1 MCVPQLSRMSL
12 GCFCAWSGNA
22 PDDWRLVGGLW
33 FFFFCNNLEL
43 CLILSMQSGILLMK
57 AFVTRQYLD
66 SAIHA
71 VFIHGLK
78 KLNN

>member
-1 MCVPQLSRMSL
+1 ML
-12 GCFCAWSGNA
+12 GQGM
-22 PDDWRLVGGLW
+22 LQMTGGLW
-33 FFFFCNNLEL
+33 VVCGFFFFCNNLEL
-43 CLILSMQSGILLMK
+43 CLILSMRSGILLMK

>member
-1 MCVPQLSRMSL
+1 
-12 GCFCAWSGNA
+12 
-22 PDDWRLVGGLW
+22 
-33 FFFFCNNLEL
+33 
-43 CLILSMQSGILLMK
+43 MQSGILLMK

-78 KLNN
+78 KLNNWKMNLKTEPHRDLCSKYIPP